1 MTEKGNESRRK
12 FSKEFKVDAVELLM
26 RSNKSCTEIAD
37 SLGIRA
43 DLLRRWEKEY
53 SANKATPF
61 PGSGH
66 LKDPEEERL
75 RKLEREL
82 RVVTEERDIVTEE
95 RDILKKALAVFSRA
109 PF

>member
-1 MTEKGNESRRK
+1 MTQTGNESRRK
-12 FSKEFKVDAVELLM
+12 YSKEFKVDAVELMM
-26 RSNKSCTEIAD
+26 RSNKSFTEIAA

-53 SANKATPF
+53 SANKTAPF

-66 LKDPEEERL
+66 LKDPEDERF

-82 RVVTEERDIVTEE
+82 RIVTEE
-95 RDILKKALAVFSRA
+95 REILKKALAVFSRT

>member
-1 MTEKGNESRRK
+1 MTERDNRSRRQY
-12 FSKEFKVDAVELLM
+12 SKEFKVDAVELMM
-26 RSNKSCTEIAD
+26 RSNKSFTEIAA

-53 SANKATPF
+53 SANKTAPF

-66 LKDPEEERL
+66 LKDPEDERF

-82 RVVTEERDIVTEE
+82 RIVTEE
-95 RDILKKALAVFSRA
+95 REILKKALAVFSRT